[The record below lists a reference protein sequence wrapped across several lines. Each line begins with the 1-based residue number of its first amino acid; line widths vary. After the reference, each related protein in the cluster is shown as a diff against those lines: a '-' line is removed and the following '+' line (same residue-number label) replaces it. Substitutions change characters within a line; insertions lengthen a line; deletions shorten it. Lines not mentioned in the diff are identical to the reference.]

1 MLSKLT
7 RQLGMLLLAVSLVTS
22 PVLGAMPRC
31 CQTGAIKG
39 GGNCCC
45 GPRDDAE
52 ELPSCCQHAQRAC
65 CAEAAADEVAAN
77 ESAGDEAA
85 GFPVAGAAPCNCK
98 TTSQMPALVPSKDKV
113 ETQENELYVVA
124 VAPVAHATAQNSL
137 SHIADH
143 HQAEPPGL
151 PLHKVHCRWTI

>member
-1 MLSKLT
+1 MLSKLV

-39 GGNCCC
+39 SGNCCC
-45 GPRDDAE
+45 GPREEAD

-65 CAEAAADEVAAN
+65 CAESAAN
-77 ESAGDEAA
+77 EAAAEAESNQA
-85 GFPVAGAAPCNCK
+85 DFPTAGAAPCNCK

-124 VAPVAHATAQNSL
+124 VASVAHATTQNSL
-137 SHIADH
+137 SHIGDH